1 MADPTPA
8 EIMLRLDHIT
18 QQLSQVVG
26 SVDRLTTR
34 MEESYVRKDVY
45 EAKHTALR
53 ADLTA
58 RDQEMERDIAEL
70 RNDRKDDD
78 KHRRQTWTA
87 IGLTVLGVI
96 ITFLVSMLQAGG
108 GLP

>member
-18 QQLSQVVG
+18 QQLLQVVG

-58 RDQEMERDIAEL
+58 RDADIERDIAEL
-70 RNDRKDDD
+70 KEDRKDDD

-96 ITFLVSMLQAGG
+96 ISILVSMLEAG